1 MRHLLLV
8 LFIACLFCAP
18 VPAQEKAGAATSD
31 GTGDEAKIETKY
43 DRAKDETTVEFTQLQ
58 IAQSAEQL
66 VFLSVSANYPGQKPK
81 KPEDIVFI
89 ISVASTKGY
98 RYPDVMVMQG
108 TADGRKLPDT
118 LMLNLDK
125 RRMGDDYLETIGTR
139 MKYDVFKRLTQAKTV
154 ELRLQ
159 NLTLQL
165 NESQI
170 AKMRALEALLR

>member
-1 MRHLLLV
+1 MKHSVLV
-8 LFIACLFCAP
+8 LFIACLLCAP
-18 VPAQEKAGAATSD
+18 ATAQEKGGAPASD
-31 GTGDEAKIETKY
+31 GAGDGVKIETKY

-58 IAQSAEQL
+58 IAQSAEQI
-66 VFLSVSANYPGQKPK
+66 VFLSVSANYAGQKPK
-81 KPEDIVFI
+81 KPEDIIFV

-108 TADGRKLPDT
+108 TADGKKLPDT

-139 MKYDVFKRLTQAKTV
+139 MKYEVFKRLTQSRTV

-165 NESQI
+165 NEAQV
-170 AKMRALEALLR
+170 AKMRELEASLR